1 MAKDPNQLAASDKD
15 ARDIT
20 APGKYPVGS
29 VPGVFLHVTPTAKV
43 WRLKYRLHGVGGLFT
58 IGKFPDIGHARA
70 CELGQEAR
78 SWVAEGHKPLDMKKA
93 RIAEKLEKEAWTFQK
108 VTDLWLAY
116 KSDKAAKTQAGYR
129 SVLNNHI
136 LPRLAPLQ
144 VERIQYSDLR
154 DLILGLS
161 EYPAVAKHAHIVVRG
176 ILDYAINLGV
186 LKENIADRRVNLV
199 RRPKTV
205 HHAAL
210 ETPDALKEFIG
221 RLNDTTSS
229 TVVSALWL
237 AMLLAP
243 RPNELV
249 QMRWEQL
256 DLDKGEWRYL
266 MSKVDRH
273 HIIPLPHQAIG
284 QLRLIKERQQEGR
297 TAQMPTPFGRLQK
310 EAALTGWVFPSKQR
324 AGRPIASIS
333 LLRQIRAL
341 GYKSEEMT
349 AHGFRATLATL
360 GEEVVGI
367 DPRILDACLGHKRDD
382 TSHGAVYA
390 RGERLPQ
397 RREAMQRWADYIE
410 ELYFEVVN
418 GVSKV
423 DAERAL
429 ATSTSTMPL

>member
-1 MAKDPNQLAASDKD
+1 MAKDPNQLAASDKE

-20 APGKYPVGS
+20 TPGKYPVGS

-58 IGKFPDIGHARA
+58 IGKFPDIGHVRA

-93 RIAEKLEKEAWTFQK
+93 RIVEKLEKEAWTFQK
-108 VTDLWLAY
+108 VTDLWLTY

-136 LPRLAPLQ
+136 LPRFAPLQ

-176 ILDYAINLGV
+176 ILDYAIDLGV

-199 RRPKTV
+199 RRPKTA

-210 ETPDALKEFIG
+210 ETPDALKEFIS

-229 TVVSALWL
+229 TIVSGLWL
-237 AMLLAP
+237 MLLLP
-243 RPNELV
+243 VRPNELV
-249 QMRWEQL
+249 QMRWEDL
-256 DLDKGEWRYL
+256 DLDKGDWRFY
-266 MSKVDRH
+266 MSKSKKN
-273 HIIPLPHQAIG
+273 HIVPLPHQAIG
-284 QLRLIKERQQEGR
+284 QLRLLKDRQEENR
-297 TAQMPTPFGRLQK
+297 TTQLPTPFGRGGRTSVPPVM
-310 EAALTGWVFPSKQR
+310 AGWVLPSRQR

-341 GYKSEEMT
+341 GYDKGELT
-349 AHGFRATLATL
+349 AHGFRTTFRSL
-360 GEEVVGI
+360 GHEELGI
-367 DPRILDACLGHKRDD
+367 DSNVLEVCLGHRQLG
-382 TSHGAVYA
+382 TSGLGETYA
-390 RGERLPQ
+390 RAHLLPQ

-410 ELYFEVVN
+410 ELYFEVVS
-418 GVSKV
+418 GVSRA
-423 DAERAL
+423 DAENAL
-429 ATSTSTMPL
+429 VGL